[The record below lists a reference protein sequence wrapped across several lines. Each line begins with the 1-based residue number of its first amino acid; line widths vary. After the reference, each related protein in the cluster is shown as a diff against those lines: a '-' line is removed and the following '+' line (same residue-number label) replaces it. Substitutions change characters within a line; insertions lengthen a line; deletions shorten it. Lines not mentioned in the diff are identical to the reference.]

1 MAKKIIKRRLH
12 FMKKLMIKLLVCII
26 LFFISLLFSQTF
38 YFYLPW
44 DDSTSNATDLS
55 YLNHKPAGKYGFVTI
70 VMMAIFMLVGKE

>member
-1 MAKKIIKRRLH
+1 
-12 FMKKLMIKLLVCII
+12 
-26 LFFISLLFSQTF
+26 LFSQTF

-70 VMMAIFMLVGKE
+70 GNDGHFYVGGQRIKFLGVNIKAASCFPQKI